1 MAELQTLFFL
11 GKGGTGKSTASALLS
26 LVLMGKGKKVL
37 LASFDDAHNQSDIFE
52 ADFSDKACTL
62 GPCLD
67 VLQIDRDREIKRYL
81 KKTAQNVKN
90 SYAYL
95 TAFNLD
101 NYFDILKF
109 SPGMEE
115 YALVTAFMNL
125 QNKYRAYD
133 YLIIDMP
140 PTALSLRFFNLPAL
154 SLIWIDQLEKLR
166 LEIYKRKEIISR
178 IKFAGKEFER
188 DKVLSGIREI
198 KSDYQTL
205 KAIFEDPKKTNL
217 FVVFNQ
223 DVLSVAETRRIT
235 GQLTS
240 LDIAIRG
247 LICNDRMQEGA
258 KEKNTGNGFPSL
270 PIQHIP
276 FSSSSLIGM
285 SALKHHIT
293 SNNLTFDAI
302 LNTLS

>member
-1 MAELQTLFFL
+1 MTELQTLFFL
-11 GKGGTGKSTASALLS
+11 GKGGTGKSTTSALLS
-26 LVLMGKGKKVL
+26 LVLMEKGKKVL

-52 ADFSDKACTL
+52 ADFSDKACSI
-62 GPCLD
+62 GPCLE
-67 VLQIDRDREIKRYL
+67 VLQIDRDKEIKKYL

-101 NYFDILKF
+101 NYFDILKY

-125 QNKYRAYD
+125 QTRYKEYD

-140 PTALSLRFFNLPAL
+140 PTALSLRFFNLPVL
-154 SLIWIDQLEKLR
+154 SLTWIDQLEKLR
-166 LEIYKRKEIISR
+166 MEIYKRKEIISR

-188 DKVLSGIREI
+188 DKVLSRIREI
-198 KSDYQTL
+198 KSEYQIL
-205 KAIFEDPKKTNL
+205 KDVFEDHKKSSL
-217 FVVFNQ
+217 FVVFNR
-223 DVLSVAETRRIT
+223 DVLSMAETGRILD
-235 GQLTS
+235 QLNS
-240 LDIAIRG
+240 LNIKIKG
-247 LICNDRMQEGA
+247 LICNDRMQKGS
-258 KEKNTGNGFPSL
+258 KEKDIENEFSSI
-270 PIQHIP
+270 PIHHIP

-293 SNNLTFDAI
+293 SYDLTFGEI
-302 LNTLS
+302 LQ